1 MKLVTFRTD
10 AHDRGGILV
19 QRDND
24 VRVIDLVHGLAWLE
38 HRAGRRCD
46 TAHVIERY
54 GRGILGFIEH
64 AEVARP
70 AADELTR
77 AWQSRELPDVFDG
90 RVVTHALVGLVLRA
104 PLPRPPSLRDG
115 YAFRAH
121 VEAARRNRGL
131 EMIPEFDLFPTFYF
145 GNHRSIVGPGD
156 VTVQDAHLD
165 GLDYELEAAVVVGK
179 TGKNLTVAGADDA
192 IFGMTIMNDWSARGL
207 QMQEMR
213 LNLGPAKGKD
223 FATSLGPWL
232 VTLDELLPHARKDPD
247 RGRVFDMTMRASVNG
262 NGLSQGNLK
271 DMTWT
276 FAQILE
282 RASYGVEL
290 APGDVIGSGTCG
302 TGCLLEL
309 NGAKGAKATWL
320 KAGDEVVL
328 EIEGLGRLENR
339 IVV

>member
-10 AHDRGGILV
+10 AHDRGGLLE
-19 QRDND
+19 QRDD
-24 VRVIDLVHGLAWLE
+24 QVRVIDLAHGLAWLE

-46 TAHVIERY
+46 AAHVGERY

-77 AWQSRELPDVFDG
+77 AWRSRELPEIFDG
-90 RVVTHALVGLVLRA
+90 RVVTHALSELVLRA
-104 PLPRPPSLRDG
+104 PLPRPPSLRDA

-131 EMIPEFDLFPTFYF
+131 EMIPEFDVFPAFYF
-145 GNHRSIVGPGD
+145 GNHRNIVGPGD
-156 VTVQDAHLD
+156 VAVQDAHLD

-207 QMQEMR
+207 QMQEMK

-232 VTLDELLPHARKDPD
+232 VTLDELLPRTRNEPG
-247 RGRVFDMTMRASVNG
+247 RGRVFDMPMRAAVNG
-262 NGLSQGNLK
+262 KELSQGNLK

-282 RASYGVEL
+282 RVSYGVEL

-309 NGAKGAKATWL
+309 NGPDGTKATWL
-320 KAGDEVVL
+320 KPGDEVVL
-328 EIEGLGRLENR
+328 EVDGLGRLENR

>member
-19 QRDND
+19 GYDEST
-24 VRVIDLVHGLAWLE
+24 RVIDLAHGLAWFE
-38 HRAGRRCD
+38 HRAGRWCD
-46 TAHVIERY
+46 TARVTERY

-64 AEVARP
+64 VGVARP
-70 AADELTR
+70 AADELVR
-77 AWQSRELPDVFDG
+77 AWQSGELPDVFDG
-90 RVVTHALVGLVLRA
+90 RVVSHALDGLALRA
-104 PLPRPPSLRDG
+104 PMPRPPSLRDG

-131 EMIPEFDLFPTFYF
+131 EMIPEFDLFPAFYF
-145 GNHRSIVGPGD
+145 GNHRNITGPGD
-156 VTVQDAHLD
+156 VLVQDAHLD
-165 GLDYELEAAVVVGK
+165 GLDYELEAAIVVGK
-179 TGKNLTVAGADDA
+179 AGKNLTIAGADDA

-207 QMQEMR
+207 QMQEMK

-232 VTLDELLPHARKDPD
+232 VTLDELLPRTHKDAN
-247 RGRVFDMTMRASVNG
+247 RGRVFDMPMRASVNG
-262 NGLSQGNLK
+262 KPLSQGNMK

-309 NGAKGAKATWL
+309 NGGKGAKATWL
-320 KAGDEVVL
+320 KPGDVVVL
-328 EIEGLGRLENR
+328 EVDGLGRLENR
-339 IVV
+339 VVV